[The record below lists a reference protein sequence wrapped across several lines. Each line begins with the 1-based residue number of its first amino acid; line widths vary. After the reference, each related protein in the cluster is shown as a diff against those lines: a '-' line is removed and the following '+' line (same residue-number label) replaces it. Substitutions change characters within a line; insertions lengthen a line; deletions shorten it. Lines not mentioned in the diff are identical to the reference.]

1 MDLKQLRYFDAVAE
15 TCHFGRAA
23 ERLHLAQPA
32 LSQSVRRLEAELDVL
47 LLARTTRQ
55 VTLTP
60 AGEFFHREVRRIL
73 GDLDACVLG
82 TRSIADGNR
91 GLLRVGF
98 TGTSAFTQLARLSRM
113 IRSALPGVVL
123 DVQTDLLTPAQVE
136 RVLDGRLDLG
146 VLRGPVAESGIET
159 RTLMQERLVLALPAD
174 HRLVPEASLEVV
186 DVSAD
191 EFVAYADARSAV
203 NEAVTSSCRRAG
215 FSPHVTHRAPGT
227 AALLA
232 LVAANLGVALVPE
245 SVRSMQLDGVVFR
258 DIAGA
263 STIDL
268 SLAWRADEPS
278 ALVSS
283 TLDVLERHGFH
294 DIPAA
299 PTARTGRNTAREERD
314 LP

>member
-15 TCHFGRAA
+15 TCHFGQAA

-32 LSQSVRRLEAELDVL
+32 LSQAIRRLEAELGVL

-55 VTLTP
+55 VALTP

-73 GDLDACVLG
+73 GDLDASVLG
-82 TRSIADGNR
+82 AKSIAEGSR

-123 DVQTDLLTPAQVE
+123 EVQADLLTPAQVE
-136 RVLDGRLDLG
+136 RLLDGRLDLG
-146 VLRGPVAESGIET
+146 VLRGPVAEPGIAT
-159 RTLMQERLVLALPAD
+159 RTLLEEPLVLALPAD
-174 HRLVPEASLEVV
+174 HRLVPEPALEVA

-191 EFVAYADARSAV
+191 EFVAYADTRSAV
-203 NEAVTSSCRRAG
+203 NEAMLSSCRRAG
-215 FSPHVTHRAPGT
+215 FSPNITHRAPGT

-232 LVAANLGVALVPE
+232 LVAAHLGVALVPE
-245 SVRSMQLDGVVFR
+245 SVRSMQLKGVVFR
-258 DIAGA
+258 DVAEA
-263 STIDL
+263 ATIDL

-278 ALVSS
+278 ALVAGA
-283 TLDVLERHGFH
+283 LDVLDRHGFFSPH
-294 DIPAA
+294 PS
-299 PTARTGRNTAREERD
+299 PTS
-314 LP
+314 

>member
-15 TCHFGRAA
+15 TCHFGQAA

-32 LSQSVRRLEAELDVL
+32 LSQAVRRLEADLGVL

-55 VTLTP
+55 VALTP

-73 GDLDACVLG
+73 GDLDASVQG
-82 TRSIADGNR
+82 ARSIADGSR

-113 IRSALPGVVL
+113 IRSALPEVTL
-123 DVQTDLLTPAQVE
+123 EVQADLLTPGQVE
-136 RVLDGRLDLG
+136 RLVDGRLDLG
-146 VLRGPVAESGIET
+146 VLRGPVAEPGIET
-159 RTLMQERLVLALPAD
+159 RSLLQEPLVLALPAD
-174 HRLVPEASLEVV
+174 HRLVPEAALEVV

-191 EFVAYADARSAV
+191 EFVAYADTRSVV
-203 NEAVTSSCRRAG
+203 NEAMVSSCLRAG
-215 FSPHVTHRAPGT
+215 FSPTITHRAPGT

-232 LVAANLGVALVPE
+232 LVAADLGVALVPE
-245 SVRSMQLDGVVFR
+245 SVRSMQLKGVVFR
-258 DIAGA
+258 DVADAA
-263 STIDL
+263 SIDL

-283 TLDVLERHGFH
+283 ALDVLERQGF
-294 DIPAA
+294 AT
-299 PTARTGRNTAREERD
+299 PT
-314 LP
+314 PVPPS